1 MEQET
6 AGLVRRMAE
15 GDSQAFDRLM
25 EFYYPKIL
33 RMAYLISG
41 SHADSE
47 DIVQETFVLCW
58 MNRKKIKEPERFS
71 SWLYRTLTREAWRI
85 CRKSRREQPLEE
97 VYGEEEPQVSS
108 VLDEVLAHYR
118 DDELY
123 RAIRNLPVKQRT
135 VVVFYYFNQM
145 STREIAGIMGCLE
158 GTVKSRLYT
167 ARANLKQELMEEC
180 KRVGREVTL

>member
-1 MEQET
+1 MEQSAAEL
-6 AGLVRRMAE
+6 ARRMME
-15 GDSQAFDRLM
+15 GDSQAFDRIM
-25 EFYYPKIL
+25 EYYYPKVL

-41 SHADSE
+41 SYADSE
-47 DIVQETFVLCW
+47 DIVQETFVSCW

-85 CRKSRREQPLEE
+85 CRKSRREQPVEE

-108 VLDEVLAHYR
+108 VLDEVLAHHR

-145 STREIAGIMGCLE
+145 STKEIAGIMGCME

-167 ARANLKQELMEEC
+167 ARTNLKRELTSQQDAGKEAAF
-180 KRVGREVTL
+180 

>member
-1 MEQET
+1 MEQEA

-58 MNRKKIKEPERFS
+58 MNRKKIKEPEYFGN
-71 SWLYRTLTREAWRI
+71 WLYKTLTREAWRY
-85 CRKSRREQPLEE
+85 CRKNRKEQPVEEVFGKEEPETASVLEE
-97 VYGEEEPQVSS
+97 VMMRSQEK
-108 VLDEVLAHYR
+108 
-118 DDELY
+118 ELY
-123 RAIRNLPVKQRT
+123 KAIRNLPVKQRT
-135 VVVFYYFNQM
+135 VVVFYYFSQM
-145 STREIAGIMGCLE
+145 STKEIAGIMGCME

-167 ARANLKQELMEEC
+167 ARTNLKRELTSQQDAGKEAAF
-180 KRVGREVTL
+180 